1 MSEHILIVDDDSQIT
16 SFLKRYLE
24 KQDFKTT
31 CVGTGREMREVL
43 SKEKIDLCVLDVGLP
58 DANGFELT
66 QEIRKTSNLPIIVL
80 SARDES
86 YDRIF
91 GLEFGADD
99 YVTKPFE
106 PREFVARIRSVLR
119 RSKVENLAQQPT
131 KQGNVILQFGHW
143 VMNIGER
150 TLKHV
155 ESGIDAG
162 LTSMEFDLLQVLLEQ
177 PRMVLS
183 RDQLLDGARGFDV
196 IVSDRTIDVHIMR
209 LRKKI
214 EPDHNQPRF
223 IKTIHGIGY
232 CLSYD
237 VTRFKNQ
244 RNINTPIFRGAH
256 E

>member
-1 MSEHILIVDDDSQIT
+1 MSELILIVDDDPQIT

-24 KQDFKTT
+24 KQGFSTI
-31 CVGTGREMREVL
+31 CVGSGKQMREVL
-43 SKEKIDLCVLDVGLP
+43 EREPVDLCVLDVGLP

-66 QEIRKTSNLPIIVL
+66 QEIRRNSNLPIIVL

-119 RSKVENLAQQPT
+119 RSKIEALAKKNITP
-131 KQGNVILQFGHW
+131 KQTLLQFGHW
-143 VMNIGER
+143 IMNLGER
-150 TLKHV
+150 TLTHSETGK
-155 ESGIDAG
+155 DAN
-162 LTSMEFDLLQVLLEQ
+162 LTSMEFDLLRALVEQ

-183 RDQLLDGARGFDV
+183 RDQLLDRARGFNA
-196 IVSDRTIDVHIMR
+196 IVGDRTIDVHIMR

-223 IKTIHGIGY
+223 IKTIHGVGY
-232 CLSYD
+232 CLAEDVSRFENSY
-237 VTRFKNQ
+237 K
-244 RNINTPIFRGAH
+244 
-256 E
+256 